1 MPHSSGELPRPPPS
15 PQAERPVNT
24 FIKARIVKMMYAN
37 IKQKESLDMLCG
49 RTPLCTHIDW
59 EFASSCRVEER
70 SRIAYDS
77 AATIASKLYG
87 GTTSTK
93 G

>member
-1 MPHSSGELPRPPPS
+1 
-15 PQAERPVNT
+15 
-24 FIKARIVKMMYAN
+24 
-37 IKQKESLDMLCG
+37 MLCG
-49 RTPLCTHIDW
+49 RTLLCTHIDW